1 MDKVL
6 PFMVAD
12 ACGSLSIMICQT
24 FFYFRS
30 SFQVLILGDRQIS
43 IPIHG
48 KERKGAQEDG
58 RSYSQAIVRCS
69 SLILVIAEKVEIFD
83 DC

>member
-12 ACGSLSIMICQT
+12 ACGSPVDHDLSD
-24 FFYFRS
+24 FFLLPVILS
-30 SFQVLILGDRQIS
+30 SLILGDRQIS

-48 KERKGAQEDG
+48 EERKGAQEDG